1 MGKEGYSVRMEVKRG
16 WAVAEMKVGRHQKRS
31 SENFRRPFAGYSS

>member
-16 WAVAEMKVGRHQKRS
+16 RAVAEMKVGRHQKRS
-31 SENFRRPFAGYSS
+31 SENVNWPPNLGHS